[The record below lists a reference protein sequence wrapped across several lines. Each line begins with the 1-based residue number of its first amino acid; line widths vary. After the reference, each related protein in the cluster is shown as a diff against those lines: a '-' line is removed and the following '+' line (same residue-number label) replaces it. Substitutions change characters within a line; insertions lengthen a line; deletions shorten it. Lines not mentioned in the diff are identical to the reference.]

1 MINSIAIRLNVAP
14 KDGNFSFDISELEA
28 MLPAGTMDNNVEM
41 VYKEVPYINLIFIL
55 IFHINFII
63 VNFLEA
69 NENLFYLIN
78 LSYLSGKSQF
88 YKQGQ
93 DINTQLRNLR
103 INSLLR
109 ICCLL
114 HMVKIIQSFIFFL
127 SK

>member
-1 MINSIAIRLNVAP
+1 MINSIAIRLNVTP

-28 MLPAGTMDNNVEM
+28 MLPAGTMDNNIEM

-78 LSYLSGKSQF
+78 LSYLSGKSRF
-88 YKQGQ
+88 YKQGL
-93 DINTQLRNLR
+93 DINTQLRNLQ
-103 INSLLR
+103 INILQR
-109 ICCLL
+109 TCCLL

>member
-69 NENLFYLIN
+69 NEIEELWVHKPSPNPLGAHLCFLCLSMRGAATQAILF
-78 LSYLSGKSQF
+78 GA
-88 YKQGQ
+88 
-93 DINTQLRNLR
+93 
-103 INSLLR
+103 
-109 ICCLL
+109 
-114 HMVKIIQSFIFFL
+114 
-127 SK
+127 

>member
-1 MINSIAIRLNVAP
+1 MFNSIAIRLNVAP

-28 MLPAGTMDNNVEM
+28 MLPAGTVDNNVEM
-41 VYKEVPYINLIFIL
+41 VYKEVLYINLIFIL

-88 YKQGQ
+88 Y
-93 DINTQLRNLR
+93 
-103 INSLLR
+103 
-109 ICCLL
+109 
-114 HMVKIIQSFIFFL
+114 
-127 SK
+127 

>member
-1 MINSIAIRLNVAP
+1 MINSIAICLNVAP
-14 KDGNFSFDISELEA
+14 KDGKFSFDISELEA
-28 MLPAGTMDNNVEM
+28 MLPAGTMNNNVEM

-69 NENLFYLIN
+69 KI
-78 LSYLSGKSQF
+78 STR
-88 YKQGQ
+88 
-93 DINTQLRNLR
+93 TQLRNLR
-103 INSLLR
+103 INFLLR